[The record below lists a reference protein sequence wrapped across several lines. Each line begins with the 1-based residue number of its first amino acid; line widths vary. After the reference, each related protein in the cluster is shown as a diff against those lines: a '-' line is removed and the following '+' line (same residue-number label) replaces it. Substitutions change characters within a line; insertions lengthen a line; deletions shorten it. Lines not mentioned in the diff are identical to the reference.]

1 MDDQGG
7 ARVGKDLDQTVQKA
21 IEEVRRTEAKGA
33 DFEYDEIWCVF
44 DVEQRAQLAAD
55 ARASARRNGFHTAIS
70 NPAFEVWLLA
80 HFQRTATAFLD
91 ASAVCDV
98 LDAQWQRHFGCGY
111 DKADR
116 AIFHRLRD
124 RVEDAVANARSV
136 REEHFAH
143 CTEIIECNAA
153 TDVYRLVEC
162 LRFP

>member
-7 ARVGKDLDQTVQKA
+7 ARVGKDPDQTVQKA

-98 LDAQWQRHFGCGY
+98 LDALWQRHFGCGY

-136 REEHFAH
+136 RG
-143 CTEIIECNAA
+143 
-153 TDVYRLVEC
+153 
-162 LRFP
+162 